1 MYALAAYLMRSAN
14 VGTFNAIAEL
24 DLSFTQ
30 IKALCA
36 LENEDRDEHSVKALA
51 ELLGV
56 SLPAMSRAVDG
67 LFERGLVG
75 REEDPSDRRMKRIR
89 LTEAGHEVPQA
100 LNEARLSALQE
111 LMGSLRDD
119 EAEAFEAALT
129 LLLERR
135 EEIAAYRPHRESEH
149 AMSERVR
156 SLQMTDDNRR
166 WWALGAM
173 CFALFMIMLDN
184 TVVNVA
190 LPSIQ
195 RSLHASTASLEWTVN
210 AYTLS
215 FAVLL
220 VTGGRLGDLFGRRR
234 LFLAGVVIF
243 AGSSAAIGFSP
254 SDTWLVAWRAVQGS
268 GSALMMPATLSII
281 TNAFPAA
288 ERGRAIG
295 TWAGVSALA
304 LAIGPVVGGFLV
316 ENVSWQSIFFL
327 NLPVAVGAVLIT
339 LFAVRE
345 SRDETVARTV
355 DIPGVA
361 TLTVGLAA
369 LVLALVE
376 GNSWHWGSTRE
387 IVLFAVALVGA
398 WRSFA
403 IVETRRRVPMVDFS
417 FFRSRTF
424 LGANIVAFI
433 VSFAMLAMFFF
444 LALYMQNV
452 RGYTPLESGVRF
464 LPSTLMIVLIAP
476 IAGRLTDRVGSRP
489 LMTFGLL
496 CVSVSLFW
504 QSQLTVSSSYGTL
517 LPGFVLMG
525 IGMAFV
531 MSPMSTAA
539 MNSVEPAKAGVASGI
554 LSMSRMV
561 GGTFGV
567 AVLGA
572 LVSTLGRSK
581 INDLLP
587 NLPAATRSR
596 LAGGLGSGQSVSGAP
611 HQIVEAGREAF
622 VYALQNGLRLG
633 AAVALVGAL
642 VAWTLVG
649 RDVKAAETPA
659 QTEQSHTEP
668 TPAEPREAVH
678 A

>member
-1 MYALAAYLMRSAN
+1 M
-14 VGTFNAIAEL
+14 T
-24 DLSFTQ
+24 
-30 IKALCA
+30 
-36 LENEDRDEHSVKALA
+36 DR
-51 ELLGV
+51 
-56 SLPAMSRAVDG
+56 
-67 LFERGLVG
+67 
-75 REEDPSDRRMKRIR
+75 I
-89 LTEAGHEVPQA
+89 
-100 LNEARLSALQE
+100 
-111 LMGSLRDD
+111 
-119 EAEAFEAALT
+119 
-129 LLLERR
+129 
-135 EEIAAYRPHRESEH
+135 
-149 AMSERVR
+149 R
-156 SLQMTDDNRR
+156 SLQMNDDNRR

-195 RSLHASTASLEWTVN
+195 RSLNASTASLEWTVN

-220 VTGGRLGDLFGRRR
+220 VTGGRLGDLFGRRK

-254 SDTWLVAWRAVQGS
+254 NDTWLVAWRAVQGS
-268 GSALMMPATLSII
+268 GAALMMPATLSII
-281 TNAFPAA
+281 TNAFPAE
-288 ERGRAIG
+288 ERGKAIG

-304 LAIGPVVGGFLV
+304 LAIGPVLGGFLV

-327 NLPVAVGAVLIT
+327 NLPVAVAAVLVA
-339 LFAVRE
+339 LFAVQE

-355 DIPGVA
+355 DVPGVA
-361 TLTVGLAA
+361 ALTLGLGA

-376 GNSWHWGSTRE
+376 GNTWHWGSTRE
-387 IVLFAVALVGA
+387 IVLLVLAVVGLASFAV
-398 WRSFA
+398 
-403 IVETRRRVPMVDFS
+403 VETRRRVPMVDLA

-444 LALYMQNV
+444 LALYMQDI
-452 RGYTPLESGVRF
+452 RGYSPLQAGIRF
-464 LPSTLMIVLIAP
+464 LPSTLMIAMIAP
-476 IAGRLTDRVGSRP
+476 IAGRLADRVGPRP
-489 LMTFGLL
+489 LITFGLL
-496 CVSVSLFW
+496 CVSGSLFW
-504 QSQLTVSSSYGTL
+504 QSHLTVSSSYSTLL

-572 LVSTLGRSK
+572 LVATLGRSK
-581 INDLLP
+581 LDQLLP
-587 NLPAATRSR
+587 SVPASTRAQIANS
-596 LAGGLGSGQSVSGAP
+596 LGSGAGSHAGAP
-611 HQIVEAGREAF
+611 AQIVDAARESF

-633 AAVALVGAL
+633 SAVALAGAL
-642 VAWTLVG
+642 IAWTLVG
-649 RDVKAAETPA
+649 RDRPVRGLAPATPGPDLAQPEARLGET
-659 QTEQSHTEP
+659 
-668 TPAEPREAVH
+668 VH
-678 A
+678 V